1 MHPDR
6 LPPDELP
13 VAEGTTAPARRSVI
27 DLPAQLLDDVEDRAE
42 LRDRYYGLL
51 QELRVVLPG
60 IQVLVAFLLTVPFSA
75 RFGDLDDLGVATY
88 LVALVASVAATV
100 LCVAPTV
107 YHRAGGRTSRSA
119 RLVWA
124 VRMTRAGL
132 GLLAVSLLSAV
143 FCVTRFVTDDRLAGW
158 VSAALAALLVGSWM
172 ALPLLTANRRNHTPP
187 AA

>member
-1 MHPDR
+1 MPHERHPTED
-6 LPPDELP
+6 LGGPD
-13 VAEGTTAPARRSVI
+13 ARTSTARRSVV
-27 DLPAQLLDDVEDRAE
+27 DLPARQLDDVEDRAE

-60 IQVLVAFLLTVPFSA
+60 VQVLVAFLLTVPFSA
-75 RFGDLDDLGVATY
+75 RFDDLDDVGVATY

-100 LCVAPTV
+100 LCVGPTV
-107 YHRAGGRTSRSA
+107 YHRAGGRDVASA

-158 VSAALAALLVGSWM
+158 VSAALAVLLVSSWM
-172 ALPLLTANRRNHTPP
+172 ALPLLTA
-187 AA
+187 